1 MRRAISTDSVMQNES
16 TPASL
21 LRCHA
26 DAITQTFSQCER
38 ACLDV
43 GMGLGEAIPGLSDL
57 SGFFATLA
65 QSLESEEFRRAGG
78 DLKAVAHD
86 IEAIGRDLHQESRA
100 LVELVDLNKV
110 VGRLIE
116 DLAGNLRVIAA
127 LVFNVKIEAALLN
140 DHETNMIDFADDLKR
155 LSSKAVR
162 ALEDY
167 QTTHS
172 KLYELL
178 RRSCD
183 AQIKFEEEYQAKL
196 FEVSAGIAA
205 SLETVEIRR
214 RDISKTLA
222 EIGRQSQNI
231 GMQIGQAVM
240 ALQVGDSTRQRIEH
254 AQAGLHLA
262 ASIDRGN
269 DALNGQITAIDE
281 PLRSSLVAQ
290 ICRLQSLQINSALD
304 QFLGEM
310 TVVDRLLRNLEDESD
325 GLASRGRTLFGS
337 QDAGSDSFVDELKQK
352 LQLAHAMI
360 EECQAARASVDNTA
374 RAVDTTISDLLQ
386 RTSGLSEIVMDITM
400 IGLNTILKS
409 SHLGQRGKCLTVIAQ
424 ELQSYASEV
433 VQGIKDL
440 PGTLQ
445 KVTAV
450 VERFADMG
458 KAHDA
463 DQMLALS
470 NRMASAI
477 GSFDQSGTQMS
488 DALTRLKTQTGTIG
502 GTLHDATLRLGVGD
516 DIQRTLKAAVE
527 SIDVVATT
535 IAGQDLWDET
545 ADQIFQ
551 KLRTAYTMASERQ
564 IHDGFIG
571 TKDAVVSGNQA
582 NAEPIIADEDEL
594 MAACLF

>member
-1 MRRAISTDSVMQNES
+1 MQNES

-21 LRCHA
+21 LGCHA

-57 SGFFATLA
+57 SGFFTTLA

-78 DLKAVAHD
+78 DLKAVARE
-86 IEAIGRDLHQESRA
+86 IGAIGRDLQQESRA

-162 ALEDY
+162 ALEAY

-183 AQIKFEEEYQAKL
+183 GQIKFEEEYQTKL

-214 RDISKTLA
+214 RDISKNLT
-222 EIGRQSQNI
+222 EIGQQSQNI

-254 AQAGLHLA
+254 AQTGLHLA
-262 ASIDRGN
+262 ASIDTG
-269 DALNGQITAIDE
+269 DDILDGQVSAIDE

-304 QFLGEM
+304 QFLSEM
-310 TVVDRLLRNLEDESD
+310 ITVERLLENLEHEAD

-337 QDAGSDSFVDELKQK
+337 QDEGSDSFVDELKQK
-352 LQLAHAMI
+352 LQLAHSMI

-374 RAVDTTISDLLQ
+374 RAVDTTIADLLQ

-424 ELQSYASEV
+424 ELQSYATEV

-440 PGTLQ
+440 PATLQ

-450 VERFADMG
+450 VERFADIG
-458 KAHDA
+458 KAHGA

-477 GSFDQSGTQMS
+477 ESFDQSGTQMS

-502 GTLHDATLRLGVGD
+502 GTLNDATLRLGVGD

-535 IAGQDLWDET
+535 IADQDLWDET

-551 KLRTAYTMASERQ
+551 KLRAAYTMASERQ
-564 IHDGFIG
+564 IHDGFVG
-571 TKDAVVSGNQA
+571 AKVTTQSSGNVSS
-582 NAEPIIADEDEL
+582 AEPYVADDEDL

>member
-1 MRRAISTDSVMQNES
+1 MGSVMENGS

-57 SGFFATLA
+57 SGFFTTLA

-78 DLKAVAHD
+78 DLQAVALD
-86 IEAIGRDLHQESRA
+86 IGAIGRDLQQESRA
-100 LVELVDLNKV
+100 LVELVDLNKII
-110 VGRLIE
+110 GRLIE

-172 KLYELL
+172 RLFELL

-183 AQIKFEEEYQAKL
+183 AQLKFEEEYQAKL

-205 SLETVEIRR
+205 SLETVEGRR
-214 RDISKTLA
+214 RDISKNLA
-222 EIGRQSQNI
+222 DIGRQSQNI

-254 AQAGLHLA
+254 AQQALHLA
-262 ASIDRGN
+262 ASIDSGS
-269 DALNGQITAIDE
+269 DVLEAQIAVAE
-281 PLRSSLVAQ
+281 APLRSSLVAQ

-310 TVVDRLLRNLEDESD
+310 IVVDRLLRNLENEAD
-325 GLASRGRTLFGS
+325 GLAARGRTLFGS
-337 QDAGSDSFVDELKQK
+337 QHERGDSFVDELKTK
-352 LQLAHAMI
+352 LQLAHSMI
-360 EECQAARASVDNTA
+360 EECQAARASVDSTT
-374 RAVDTTISDLLQ
+374 RAVDTTIADLLQ
-386 RTSGLSEIVMDITM
+386 RTFGLSEIVMDITM

-424 ELQSYASEV
+424 ELQSYATEV
-433 VQGIKDL
+433 VHGIKDL
-440 PGTLQ
+440 PATLQ

-450 VERFADMG
+450 VGHFADIG

-463 DQMLALS
+463 AQMLALS

-477 GSFDQSGTQMS
+477 LSFDQSGSQMS
-488 DALTRLKTQTGTIG
+488 GALTRLKTHTGAIV
-502 GTLHDATLRLGVGD
+502 GTLNDATLRLGAGD

-535 IAGQDLWDET
+535 IADQDIWDDST
-545 ADQIFQ
+545 DQIFQ
-551 KLRTAYTMASERQ
+551 KLRAAYTMASERQ
-564 IHDGFIG
+564 IHDGFVG
-571 TKDAVVSGNQA
+571 TQAAADVSGKRNSV
-582 NAEPIIADEDEL
+582 EPAVTDDDEL

>member
-1 MRRAISTDSVMQNES
+1 MRNAISTGSVMENGS

-57 SGFFATLA
+57 SGFFTTLA

-78 DLKAVAHD
+78 DLQAVAQD
-86 IEAIGRDLHQESRA
+86 IEAIGRDLQQESRA
-100 LVELVDLNKV
+100 LIELVDLNKI

-167 QTTHS
+167 QATHG
-172 KLYELL
+172 KLFELL

-183 AQIKFEEEYQAKL
+183 AQVKFEEEYQAKL
-196 FEVSAGIAA
+196 FEVSADIVA

-214 RDISKTLA
+214 RDISKNLA

-254 AQAGLHLA
+254 SQQALHLA
-262 ASIDRGN
+262 ASIDGGSDVLDR
-269 DALNGQITAIDE
+269 QISVIDE

-304 QFLGEM
+304 QFLSEM
-310 TVVDRLLRNLEDESD
+310 IVVDRLLRNLENDAA
-325 GLASRGRTLFGS
+325 GLSSKGRTLFGS
-337 QDAGSDSFVDELKQK
+337 QDERGDSFVDELRKK
-352 LQLAHAMI
+352 LQLAHSMI
-360 EECQAARASVDNTA
+360 EECHAARASVDSTT
-374 RAVDTTISDLLQ
+374 RTVDTTIADLRQ

-424 ELQSYASEV
+424 ELQGYATEV

-440 PGTLQ
+440 PSTLQ

-450 VERFADMG
+450 VEHFADIG

-463 DQMLALS
+463 DQMLTLS

-477 GSFDQSGTQMS
+477 ESFDQSGTQMS
-488 DALTRLKTQTGTIG
+488 DGLTRLKTHTGTIG
-502 GTLHDATLRLGVGD
+502 STLNDATRRLGIGD
-516 DIQRTLKAAVE
+516 DIQRTLRAAVE
-527 SIDVVATT
+527 SIDVVAAT
-535 IAGQDLWDET
+535 IADHDIWNEI

-551 KLRTAYTMASERQ
+551 KLRTGYTMASERQ
-564 IHDGFIG
+564 IHDSF
-571 TKDAVVSGNQA
+571 VGNKSVEGVYENPA
-582 NAEPIIADEDEL
+582 AAEPADDSDL
-594 MAACLF
+594 IAACLF